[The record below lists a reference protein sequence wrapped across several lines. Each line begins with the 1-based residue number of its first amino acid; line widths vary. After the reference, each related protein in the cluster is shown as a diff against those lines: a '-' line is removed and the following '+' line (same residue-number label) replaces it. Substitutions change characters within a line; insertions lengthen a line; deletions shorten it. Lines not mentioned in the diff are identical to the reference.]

1 MQWLLPVLLAT
12 ANARPKVLDVPLQPG
27 GSGTICGNLTCSYC
41 CLEGYVCATYLPDCA
56 YISTENYTEKVI
68 FIVFAALFGAWVL
81 VWLLLSICR
90 FMKKQKK
97 VERQVED

>member
-1 MQWLLPVLLAT
+1 M
-12 ANARPKVLDVPLQPG
+12 
-27 GSGTICGNLTCSYC
+27 
-41 CLEGYVCATYLPDCA
+41 CATYLPDCA